1 MTYRYGPWA
10 VRPVALTEPA
20 RPVRM
25 GCLPGSDAEHLVVE
39 LHGYVVTTVSCP
51 RIGDGSLLDLRPLA
65 AAVPFDLRELVP
77 A

>member
-51 RIGDGSLLDLRPLA
+51 RTHDGSRVDLTRLA
-65 AAVPFDLRELVP
+65 EVLPFDLRELVP